1 MLDRLKDIP
10 SKLLEIWKGW
20 TKKQKTMIVSAAVV
34 FIVAV
39 GILAFVLSRPN
50 FTELTVCDD
59 YKQMN
64 SVTTLL
70 TSNNYEYEIENLTV
84 KVKKSDL
91 TNCKM
96 LIASEDIQPS
106 GYTFED
112 AMKSDLTTT
121 ESDKQKKYAH
131 FLESKFTD
139 DICSMSGIK
148 NATVTVHLADDTNSF
163 YANKKDTS
171 VAVTLDTTKTI
182 GEDTAESIAVFLATA
197 VGNEDTKCITIIDTD
212 GNTLFNGASA
222 NGSTSGVGYASK
234 LKYKAQI
241 ESTVAAGV
249 KNTVLATALFNDAT
263 IAINLD
269 LDWDTVNKIATE
281 YEAQEGREEGLY
293 DESYELTSTGNSGA
307 SGTPGTVSNGETTYE
322 LTDGTS
328 SSSVYTVKQYHYLP
342 NELVTTTISD
352 PGKIVY
358 DTSTMSVTLVK
369 NVVYNEED
377 CEKLGYLDDM
387 TWDEFKATN
396 SEPTQVDISEDWLRM
411 FSTAT
416 GISTD
421 NITVMAYNVPFFND
435 KQSTSIISRASFWI
449 QIALAAAILAIL
461 VFIVLRSARPLTVEE
476 KEPELS
482 VEEMLATTKEN
493 QPSVDEI
500 DLQDKSET
508 RKAIEKFV
516 DENPEA
522 VALLLRNWLNDDWG

>member
-1 MLDRLKDIP
+1 MLDRLKEIP

-387 TWDEFKATN
+387 TWEEYKAAN
-396 SEPTQVDISEDWLRM
+396 SEPIETEVDERYTSIVSTGTGIDEDDIS
-411 FSTAT
+411 
-416 GISTD
+416 
-421 NITVMAYNVPFFND
+421 
-435 KQSTSIISRASFWI
+435 
-449 QIALAAAILAIL
+449 ILAYSRYIFYDREATKTSPFLVIEIILAVLIAGLL
-461 VFIVLRSARPLTVEE
+461 VFIIIRSTRPVAVEE
-476 KEPELS
+476 TEPELS
-482 VEEMLATTKEN
+482 VEDMLATTKEKQ
-493 QPSVDEI
+493 QPIEEI

-508 RKAIEKFV
+508 RLAIEKFV

-522 VALLLRNWLNDDWG
+522 VALLLRNWLNEGWS